1 MNTLINQLI
10 LTYANYDRP
19 MKRFHMVKVAGS
31 TFRHILQA
39 AKNETIIEA
48 GRLAGSDGPK
58 ASILAKSGELTPENA
73 LSYLKTMGNYSAL
86 FEYSEM
92 IHGGKVSVTLTHD
105 FGPKGSLFLQEYVRS
120 IFEPIGGQLSS
131 RETRTRSSS
140 RSSDNRFEA
149 GKKSD
154 DTFQLQLHAKNT
166 IGSIA
171 PAGPEP

>member
-1 MNTLINQLI
+1 MRAKTATASFRLDETALNALQEDAKKQNISVNTLINQLI

-58 ASILAKSGELTPENA
+58 ASILEKSGELTPENA
-73 LSYLKTMGNYSAL
+73 LIYLKTMGNFSAL

-120 IFEPIGGQLSS
+120 IFEPIGGQLKFQGD
-131 RETRTRSSS
+131 E
-140 RSSDNRFEA
+140 NAVLFE
-149 GKKSD
+149 
-154 DTFQLQLHAKNT
+154 
-166 IGSIA
+166 I
-171 PAGPEP
+171 E